1 MNKFIVIAAVA
12 AISFSSIFVLSASSA
27 QAEETKGVQKAYENA
42 KQYLDDLVTAKDENQ
57 ADNVGLR
64 VETFRQVLDL
74 AKAEAKDFEFKL
86 ITVDKDE
93 TFEAWKKEVMDSLT
107 KDMVFIDSQK
117 ELLSDIK
124 SIDLAKVK
132 KIAKNFKAWRDGEY
146 MPLASQIQ
154 DFLLVKQEAK
164 AVQTAQA
171 RLQKIT
177 TDIKNIKQP
186 KITDSKDIKNFLDKS
201 KTLINQ
207 AAELNKKALN
217 IFTERYANSKD
228 ASSTDIIATST
239 IAMTTSTVSVP
250 ILNLA
255 TSSVLNSSSSLPAQ
269 AGPAD
274 VSAFPPIVSIKDLV
288 RSSLD
293 KIKESYQGFIDISNL
308 VRKLLK

>member
-1 MNKFIVIAAVA
+1 MNKFIAIAAVA
-12 AISFSSIFVLSASSA
+12 AISFSSVFALSASSA

-93 TFEAWKKEVMDSLT
+93 AFEAWKKEVMDSLT

-132 KIAKNFKAWRDGEY
+132 EIAKVFKIWRDEEY
-146 MPLASQIQ
+146 LPMASQIQ

-177 TDIKNIKQP
+177 VDIKNIKQF

-201 KTLINQ
+201 RALIIQ
-207 AAELNKKALN
+207 AAELNEKAADA
-217 IFTERYANSKD
+217 FTERYISVGN
-228 ASSTDIIATST
+228 ASSTETIATST
-239 IAMTTSTVSVP
+239 VSTP

-255 TSSVLNSSSSLPAQ
+255 TSSVLNSTSSLPAQ

-274 VSAFPPIVSIKDLV
+274 APTLSPIVSIKDLV

-293 KIKESYQGFIDISNL
+293 KIKESYRGFVDISNL

>member
-1 MNKFIVIAAVA
+1 MNKFIAIAAVA
-12 AISFSSIFVLSASSA
+12 AISFSSVFALSASSA

-57 ADNVGLR
+57 ADDLGLR

-86 ITVDKDE
+86 ITIDKDE
-93 TFEAWKKEVMDSLT
+93 TFEAWKKEIMDSLT

-132 KIAKNFKAWRDGEY
+132 EIAKDFKIWRDGEY
-146 MPLASQIQ
+146 LPLASQIQ

-177 TDIKNIKQP
+177 ADIKNIKQS

-201 KTLINQ
+201 RVLINQ
-207 AAELNKKALN
+207 AAELNKKAADA
-217 IFTERYANSKD
+217 FTERYMSVEN
-228 ASSTDIIATST
+228 ASSTEAIATST
-239 IAMTTSTVSVP
+239 IATSTVSIP

-255 TSSVLNSSSSLPAQ
+255 TSSVSNSTSS
-269 AGPAD
+269 PAD
-274 VSAFPPIVSIKDLV
+274 ISAPSPIVSIKDLV

-293 KIKESYQGFIDISNL
+293 KIKESYRGFVDISNL

>member
-1 MNKFIVIAAVA
+1 MNKFIAIAAVA
-12 AISFSSIFVLSASSA
+12 AISFSSVFALSANLA
-27 QAEETKGVQKAYENA
+27 HAEETKGVQKAYENA

-57 ADNVGLR
+57 ADDLDLR

-93 TFEAWKKEVMDSLT
+93 VFEAWKKEAMDNLT

-117 ELLSDIK
+117 DLLSDSK
-124 SIDLAKVK
+124 SIDLVKVK
-132 KIAKNFKAWRDGEY
+132 EIAKNFKAWRDGEY
-146 MPLASQIQ
+146 LPLASQIQ

-164 AVQTAQA
+164 AVQTAQT

-177 TDIKNIKQP
+177 ADIKNIKQS
-186 KITDSKDIKNFLDKS
+186 KITDSKDIKIFLNKS
-201 KTLINQ
+201 RTLISQ
-207 AAELNKKALN
+207 AAELNKKASDA
-217 IFTERYANSKD
+217 FTERYVKPKNS
-228 ASSTDIIATST
+228 SSTETIATSTIIATST
-239 IAMTTSTVSVP
+239 ASISIPV
-250 ILNLA
+250 LNLA
-255 TSSVLNSSSSLPAQ
+255 TSSDPNSTSSPA
-269 AGPAD
+269 GI
-274 VSAFPPIVSIKDLV
+274 SAPILPPIVSIKDLV

>member
-1 MNKFIVIAAVA
+1 MNKFIAVTAIA
-12 AISFSSIFVLSASSA
+12 AISFSSVFALSASPA
-27 QAEETKGVQKAYENA
+27 RAEETKGVQKAYENA

-57 ADNVGLR
+57 ADDLDLR

-93 TFEAWKKEVMDSLT
+93 AFEAWKKEAMDGLT

-117 ELLSDIK
+117 DLLGDSK

-132 KIAKNFKAWRDGEY
+132 EIAKNFKAWRDEEY
-146 MPLASQIQ
+146 LPLTSKIQ

-164 AVQTAQA
+164 AVQTAQT

-177 TDIKNIKQP
+177 ADIKKIKQS

-201 KTLINQ
+201 RTLINQ
-207 AAELNKKALN
+207 AAELNKKASDA
-217 IFTERYANSKD
+217 FTERYVKSKNS
-228 ASSTDIIATST
+228 SSTETVATSTMATST
-239 IAMTTSTVSVP
+239 ISIPILDLATSSISNSTSSPTDISVP
-250 ILNLA
+250 IL
-255 TSSVLNSSSSLPAQ
+255 
-269 AGPAD
+269 
-274 VSAFPPIVSIKDLV
+274 PPIVSIKDLV

>member
-1 MNKFIVIAAVA
+1 MNKFITIAAVA
-12 AISFSSIFVLSASSA
+12 AISFSSVFALSASPVR
-27 QAEETKGVQKAYENA
+27 AEETKGVQKAYENA

-57 ADNVGLR
+57 ADDLGLR

-93 TFEAWKKEVMDSLT
+93 VFESWKKEVMNSLT

-132 KIAKNFKAWRDGEY
+132 EIARDFKNWRDGEY
-146 MPLASQIQ
+146 LPLASQIQ
-154 DFLLVKQEAK
+154 DFLLVKQEAR

-177 TDIKNIKQP
+177 ADIKNIKQS
-186 KITDSKDIKNFLDKS
+186 KITNSKDIKNFLNKS
-201 KTLINQ
+201 KTLISQ
-207 AAELNKKALN
+207 AAELNEKASI
-217 IFTERYANSKD
+217 IFTERYISIKNS
-228 ASSTDIIATST
+228 SSTEAIATST
-239 IAMTTSTVSVP
+239 IATSTSIVATSTVFVP

-255 TSSVLNSSSSLPAQ
+255 TSSVINSSSS
-269 AGPAD
+269 PAD
-274 VSAFPPIVSIKDLV
+274 VSAHSSIVSIKDLV

-293 KIKESYQGFIDISNL
+293 KIKESYQGFVDISNL